1 MGGMEYF
8 QSASEKWCGLKW
20 AIQPTCSIL
29 PGQMKRIAVYCGSN
43 KGVRPEYLAAA
54 EQLGAL
60 LAREKIEL
68 VYGGGMV
75 GLMGAVANATLKH
88 GGHVIGVIPEK
99 LLIKEVAHEKLPDLR
114 IVKNMHERKALM
126 AELSDGFIALPGGYG
141 TFEEFF
147 EVLAWSQLGWHQK
160 PFGLLNI
167 AGFYD
172 HLMAF
177 LDHTTNEGF
186 IRPKHR
192 ELVIVENDVDKI
204 LARLKNFQPPNE
216 VKWIK

>member
-1 MGGMEYF
+1 
-8 QSASEKWCGLKW
+8 
-20 AIQPTCSIL
+20 
-29 PGQMKRIAVYCGSN
+29 MKRIAVYCGSN
-43 KGVRPEYLAAA
+43 KGVRPEYAAAA
-54 EQLGAL
+54 EQLGTL

-75 GLMGAVANATLKH
+75 GLMGIVADAVSKH

-99 LLIKEVAHEKLPDLR
+99 LVIKEVVHEKLPDLR
-114 IVKNMHERKALM
+114 VVKTMHERKALM

-167 AGFYD
+167 GGYYR

-177 LDHTTNEGF
+177 LDNAQGEGF
-186 IRPKHR
+186 IRPQHR
-192 ELVIVENDVDKI
+192 ELVLVESSVEKI
-204 LARLKNFQPPNE
+204 LQRMKNFKPPGE

>member
-1 MGGMEYF
+1 
-8 QSASEKWCGLKW
+8 
-20 AIQPTCSIL
+20 
-29 PGQMKRIAVYCGSN
+29 MKRIAVYCGSS
-43 KGVRPEYLAAA
+43 KGTRPEYATAA

-68 VYGGGMV
+68 VYGGGGL
-75 GLMGAVANATLKH
+75 GLMGLVADAALKH

-99 LLIKEVAHEKLPDLR
+99 LVIKEVVHEKLPDLR
-114 IVKNMHERKALM
+114 VVKSMHERKALM

-167 AGFYD
+167 AGFYSP
-172 HLMAF
+172 LIAF
-177 LDHTTNEGF
+177 LNHTEQEGF

-192 ELVIVENDVDKI
+192 ELVLVENTVEKI
-204 LARLKNFQPPNE
+204 LDRMKIFQPPSE
-216 VKWIK
+216 VKWVR